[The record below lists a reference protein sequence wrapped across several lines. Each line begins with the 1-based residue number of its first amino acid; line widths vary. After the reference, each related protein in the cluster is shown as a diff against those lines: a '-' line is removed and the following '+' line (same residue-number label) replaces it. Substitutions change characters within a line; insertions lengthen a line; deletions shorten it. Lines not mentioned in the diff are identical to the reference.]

1 MKLEQKHI
9 IAYNLGEKG
18 VKIITSKNQGE
29 FTTVITQID
38 FTETDLFYG
47 NSYLVIDEG
56 FEPYVLNGA
65 KLILLDIDELTK
77 DEAVELGWVDE
88 EHLKRGIESGKITQK
103 CQKHLVELEYDI
115 FNLIDND
122 LAVSKSTLVARVDI

>member
-29 FTTVITQID
+29 FETIITQID

-47 NSYLVIDEG
+47 SSYLDIDDG
-56 FEPYVLNGA
+56 FYPYSLNGA
-65 KLILLDIDELTK
+65 KLILVDIDELTK
-77 DEAVELGWVDE
+77 EEAVGLGWVDE
-88 EHLKRGIESGKITQK
+88 EHLKRGIESGQITQN
-103 CQKHLVELEYDI
+103 CQKHLIEQEYDI
-115 FNLIDND
+115 FNLISNGF
-122 LAVSKSTLVARVDI
+122 AVIKSTLAV